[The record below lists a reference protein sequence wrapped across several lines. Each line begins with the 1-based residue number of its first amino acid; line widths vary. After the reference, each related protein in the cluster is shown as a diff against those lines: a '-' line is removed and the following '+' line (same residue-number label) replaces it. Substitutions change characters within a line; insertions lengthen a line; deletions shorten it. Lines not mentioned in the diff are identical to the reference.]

1 MDKKIITFEKEI
13 KERKKSENY
22 NNSIFQQNKQIEF
35 INKLFQN
42 IEFDEKKICISEIKT
57 KLNSYKNQ
65 DLQKKRSID
74 NIINFDEIIE
84 KLISSQLKCFYCR
97 VNMKIVF
104 ENVREPTQWT
114 LDRLNNYYAHNNNN
128 VVICCLKCNLQRRRQ
143 NHKSFKFSKQLVIT
157 KEK

>member
-13 KERKKSENY
+13 KERKKSVNY

-65 DLQKKRSID
+65 DIQKKRSID
-74 NIINFDEIIE
+74 NIINFAEIIE
-84 KLISSQLKCFYCR
+84 KLVSSQLKCFYCR
-97 VNMKIVF
+97 ENMKIVF

-143 NHKSFKFSKQLVIT
+143 NHKGFKFSKQLVIT

>member
-22 NNSIFQQNKQIEF
+22 DNSIFQQNKQIEF
-35 INKLFQN
+35 VNKLFQN
-42 IEFDEKKICISEIKT
+42 IDFDEIKA

-65 DLQKKRSID
+65 DIQKKRSID
-74 NIINFDEIIE
+74 NVINFDEIIE
-84 KLISSQLKCFYCR
+84 KLVSSQLKCFYCR
-97 VNMKIVF
+97 ENMKIVF
-104 ENVREPTQWT
+104 ENIREPTQWT
-114 LDRLNNYYAHNNNN
+114 LDRLNNYYAHNNDN

-143 NHKSFKFSKQLVIT
+143 NHKGFKFSKQLVIT

>member
-1 MDKKIITFEKEI
+1 MNKKLITFEKEI
-13 KERKKSENY
+13 KERKKSVKY
-22 NNSIFQQNKQIEF
+22 NNSIFQENKQLEF

-42 IEFDEKKICISEIKT
+42 IEFEEKKICISEIKA

-65 DLQKKRSID
+65 DIQKKRNAD

-84 KLISSQLKCFYCR
+84 KLVSCKLKCFYCR
-97 VNMKIVF
+97 ENMKLIF
-104 ENVREPTQWT
+104 ENVREPLQWT
-114 LDRLNNYYAHNNNN
+114 LDRLNNYYPHNNDN

-143 NHKSFKFSKQLVIT
+143 NHKDFKFSKQMIII

>member
-13 KERKKSENY
+13 KERKKSVNY

-65 DLQKKRSID
+65 DIQKKRSID
-74 NIINFDEIIE
+74 NIIKFDEIIE
-84 KLISSQLKCFYCR
+84 KLVSSQLKCFYCR
-97 VNMKIVF
+97 ENMKIVF

-114 LDRLNNYYAHNNNN
+114 LDRLNNYYAHNNDN
-128 VVICCLKCNLQRRRQ
+128 VVICCLEPSPRGII
-143 NHKSFKFSKQLVIT
+143 FTPIMVISPSVSLPM
-157 KEK
+157 

>member
-65 DLQKKRSID
+65 DIQKKRSID
-74 NIINFDEIIE
+74 NIINFAEIIE
-84 KLISSQLKCFYCR
+84 KLVSSQLRCFYCR
-97 VNMKIVF
+97 ENMKIVF

-143 NHKSFKFSKQLVIT
+143 NHKGFKFSKQLVIT

>member
-1 MDKKIITFEKEI
+1 MDKKIITIEKKI

-22 NNSIFQQNKQIEF
+22 DKSIFQQNKQIEF

-42 IEFDEKKICISEIKT
+42 IEFDEKNFCISEIKS

-65 DLQKKRSID
+65 DIQKKRSIN

-84 KLISSQLKCFYCR
+84 KLVSSQLRCFYCR
-97 VNMKIVF
+97 ENMKIVF
-104 ENVREPTQWT
+104 ENVREPLQWT
-114 LDRLNNYYAHNNNN
+114 LDRLNNYFAHNNDN
-128 VVICCLKCNLQRRRQ
+128 VVICCLNCNLQRRRQ
-143 NHKSFKFSKQLVIT
+143 NHKAFKFSKQLVIT

>member
-22 NNSIFQQNKQIEF
+22 DNSIFQQNKQIEF

-42 IEFDEKKICISEIKT
+42 IDFDEKKICISEIKA

-65 DLQKKRSID
+65 DIQKKRSID

-84 KLISSQLKCFYCR
+84 KLVSSQLKCFYCR
-97 VNMKIVF
+97 ENMKIVF
-104 ENVREPTQWT
+104 ENIREPTQWT
-114 LDRLNNYYAHNNNN
+114 LDRLNNYYAHNNDN
-128 VVICCLKCNLQRRRQ
+128 VVISCLKCNLQRRRQ
-143 NHKSFKFSKQLVIT
+143 NHKGFKFSKQLVIT

>member
-1 MDKKIITFEKEI
+1 MDKKIISFEKEI

-65 DLQKKRSID
+65 DIQKKRSID

-84 KLISSQLKCFYCR
+84 KLVSSQLKCFYCR
-97 VNMKIVF
+97 ENMKIVF

-143 NHKSFKFSKQLVIT
+143 NHKGFKFSKQLVIT